1 MVLSLVHGTFR
12 VDRSNNPS
20 SPKAN
25 LVLALY
31 DEGNLADDRDLK
43 AYAMNYGIEVDS
55 LESLS
60 S

>member
-1 MVLSLVHGTFR
+1 MVLSLVPESQP
-12 VDRSNNPS
+12 RSS
-20 SPKAN
+20 
-25 LVLALY
+25 ALY